1 MNTVK
6 ELIENGLSQYNAN
19 KIIVECNKRVGTTN
33 GVYLIKDMTYDFKSK
48 GKIVTLECTKCG
60 AEIQRT
66 MISGRN
72 KWSELIKTCQ
82 CEKESKTEKRRNEKK
97 YSALKRVGEMH
108 GDFKI
113 VALLNSEIE
122 PQYVLRCKTCGYEM
136 EVCAKTFSK
145 RKRFE
150 GKNCKKKM
158 FEQNHIK
165 YDEKY
170 VGRKYNFL
178 TVKSISR
185 LPNGHK
191 AFLCKCD
198 CGNEKLVEP
207 VHWEQGIVKS
217 CGCKHDELV
226 RKAITKHGYSESRL
240 YHVWNG
246 MKSRCY
252 NDKNI
257 NYRNYGGRGIKVCD
271 EWQEFVPFM
280 KWAYEN
286 GYDENAPRGEYTID
300 RIDVNGNYE
309 PSNCRWVDMV
319 VQANNK
325 RPPEEWKTR
334 GKKYKFEGKKY
345 TIPELRDKFKIND
358 ATIRYRMKVKGMT
371 LEEALKMP
379 KITTGRPRKEVV

>member
-1 MNTVK
+1 MNTVE
-6 ELIENGLSQYNAN
+6 ELIENGLSRYNAN
-19 KIIVECNKRVGTTN
+19 KIIEECNKRVGTAN
-33 GVYLIKDMTYDFKSK
+33 GVYLIKDVTYDFKSK

-82 CEKESKTEKRRNEKK
+82 CEKESKTERRRNEKK
-97 YSALKRVGEMH
+97 YLALKRVGEIH
-108 GDFKI
+108 GDLKI
-113 VALLNSEIE
+113 VALLNSDIE

-150 GKNCKKKM
+150 CKNCKKKL

-165 YDEKY
+165 YDESY
-170 VGRKYNFL
+170 IGRKNNFL

-217 CGCKHDELV
+217 CGCFYESLKLEHSEELD
-226 RKAITKHGYSESRL
+226 RL
-240 YHVWNG
+240 RRIHAG
-246 MKSRCY
+246 MKQRCY
-252 NDKNI
+252 NENAES
-257 NYRNYGGRGIKVCD
+257 YVNYGGRGIEICD
-271 EWQEFVPFM
+271 EWRNSREKFIE
-280 KWAYEN
+280 WALAN
-286 GYDENAPRGEYTID
+286 GYSNDLSID

-309 PSNCRWVDMV
+309 PSNCRWVTCEL
-319 VQANNK
+319 QLENRRPREQWRKPKK
-325 RPPEEWKTR
+325 RKLKTVTIDGETKTLNEWYKT
-334 GKKYKFEGKKY
+334 YNVSS
-345 TIPELRDKFKIND
+345 TTVL
-358 ATIRYRMKVKGMT
+358 YRMKTMGMEW
-371 LEEALKMP
+371 EEALKMP
-379 KITTGRPRKEVV
+379 KIAMGRPRKEVV